1 MARWNPVKTEQITKT
16 AILCVEGELDDIS
29 GVGQTKA
36 ALDMTSNLPDSMKHY
51 HLQKNVGHYGVFNG
65 GRWRREI
72 APVVKGFIREHDHER
87 GGKAR
92 KVHAIAGW
100 RD

>member
-1 MARWNPVKTEQITKT
+1 M
-16 AILCVEGELDDIS
+16 
-29 GVGQTKA
+29 
-36 ALDMTSNLPDSMKHY
+36 PDSMKHY

-72 APVVKGFIREHDHER
+72 APVVKGFIREHDHEL

-92 KVHAIAGW
+92 KVHAIAS
-100 RD
+100 